1 MIAMTN
7 IQQPLNRVQ
16 QALLRLALEHQH
28 GVPFQDLPV
37 DATFFCLAPD
47 FTTETLRKVE
57 PAINGTNAESLDG
70 SFRAVI
76 PEAWLVVP
84 EEARTLMDPSAT
96 FAL

>member
-1 MIAMTN
+1 MTK
-7 IQQPLNRVQ
+7 IQHLNPVQ

-37 DATFFCLAPD
+37 DATFFCLAPG

-57 PAINGTNAESLDG
+57 TAINGTNAVSLDG

-76 PEAWLVVP
+76 PGAWLVVP
-84 EEARTLMDPSAT
+84 EEARTL